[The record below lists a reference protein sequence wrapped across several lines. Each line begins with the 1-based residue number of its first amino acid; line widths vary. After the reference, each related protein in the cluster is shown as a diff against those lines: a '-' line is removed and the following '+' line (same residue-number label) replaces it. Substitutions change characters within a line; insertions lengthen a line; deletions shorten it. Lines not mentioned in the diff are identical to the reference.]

1 MRLPISGR
9 CDTQTLLNLTDTAC
23 RQDNR
28 KQGIV
33 LHPDSRQLRQLQT
46 GEIDGPGT
54 KVPEL
59 RTIQRSQSE
68 FIAKKLILALQQ
80 TIIRAIDRFIQ
91 HPGLSEQHRFDLRT
105 AAALLLNI
113 PER

>member
-9 CDTQTLLNLTDTAC
+9 CDTQVLLNLTDTAC

-33 LHPDSRQLRQLQT
+33 VHPDSRQLRQFQT

-59 RTIQRSQSE
+59 GTVQRSQSE
-68 FIAKKLILALQQ
+68 LITEKLILALQQ
-80 TIIRAIDRFIQ
+80 TVIRTIDCFIQ
-91 HPGLSEQHRFDLRT
+91 HPRLSEEHRFDLRT